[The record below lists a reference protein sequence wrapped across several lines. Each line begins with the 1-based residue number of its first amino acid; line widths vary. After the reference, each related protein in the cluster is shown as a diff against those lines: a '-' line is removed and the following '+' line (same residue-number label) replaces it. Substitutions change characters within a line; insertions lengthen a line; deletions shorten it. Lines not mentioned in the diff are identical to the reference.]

1 VSKTSQKPFTQDDL
15 STTIMDRDGNE
26 GETHENI
33 GTPAAAPQRHTVAS
47 VFAAANE
54 LLSLSTST
62 NEEGAEIEQKEL
74 QASGTCES
82 VVQVP
87 GDTPPSNEKGEKV
100 SLRNGS
106 GSGDEEEFL
115 HEKQKPPAARQ
126 TVTTENS
133 RSTAGKGELPEVCKI
148 DSQQPKVQKVQVDD
162 AFQALPSYARRFLPT
177 QGITTPEEFLETNAP
192 TIAKALM
199 NWRIKNRW
207 DLSECSFINAQ
218 YCIYKWKSKLR
229 GHPAFQ
235 ESSKAVRTPP
245 TIRVDGPPGHLDE
258 ELSTLSPLARRFLPS
273 HGITTADAFL
283 ATGTKTIAEAL
294 MKWRKKSEPCECT
307 IKNCREAVLRWKRD
321 LHEQRHNLSGQQLR
335 KVDADLK
342 KLSSVARAF
351 LSFQGIA
358 NAAAFRSTEMSTLTN
373 ALVRWREREKMS
385 PLALGAARIMIL
397 NWKKESQ
404 QVEPSKSQQTKPSES
419 QKRKPNNTKKRKPSE
434 SQMQQHSSMVPG
446 KRQSK
451 AVMAG
456 LDQAFEILSAPVQ
469 SFFLEHSILT
479 PALLL
484 QQNRQELARVFVE
497 WRDRNGTRDLKLG
510 TAMSYVSEWR
520 QISLAK
526 LEAPPSCPDRVTTLA
541 ARTNIYSR
549 KRAQLPEGEDARF
562 GEGTESRSTQ
572 GSRASSHASTAAI
585 RNDADNMNQRKRPPT
600 EEILH
605 PTTEL
610 QLRVQNERNIAD
622 VGTVAS
628 VLPLQADA
636 VETANLHHS
645 GAHAHAQPAYKA
657 SVTVSSLDDESGTTL
672 TQKRADNRSACNQL
686 ANAAIMDTSGEPQ
699 ELSNDG
705 NCYLSFLERD
715 AIRFLTSCDI
725 TTAKSL
731 LETNSKELAHALMEA
746 RRGSTTFSSSY
757 SSSYQHVYRWKRI
770 VRQRQAADSDH
781 LSLNMLPSADQKL
794 LASVGITTAD
804 AFLNMKPTTLA
815 HSLIE
820 SRQRLNMKPWAFST
834 ARQVIYRWIAVVRP
848 KESIPIPAQ
857 ELLAEEPEERPVGLD
872 PVFKN
877 LSSSDQWFLAAQS
890 IMTAHD
896 LMKVGTKELAH
907 DLAQWKREKTRRDFK
922 MSSATIYIGRWKG
935 LVRSHVDGTETTAAS
950 SLNAEDTAGI
960 STGSG
965 QRGTRVATSTVV
977 NFKGTEFPGT
987 EHQERNDV
995 DYVSDNTDESLGTT
1009 NASAESV
1016 HATYPPYESSTPTKI
1031 DIDCAETHTGDILDT
1046 LAPTD
1051 AFESGQS
1058 ELGKSGKIRRK
1069 VAKRTLPWVQLP
1081 PARAAT
1087 AGVDEGDDSSIS
1099 YTPDNGA
1106 VQDVNSLV
1114 GTDHGECGD
1123 TWTERKRK
1131 QPRTENAPSDSKSGS
1146 GISSIAPFVT
1156 NMKTFSYW

>member
-1 VSKTSQKPFTQDDL
+1 MHDDL
-15 STTIMDRDGNE
+15 STTTMTGRNENE
-26 GETHENI
+26 GEPHENI
-33 GTPAAAPQRHTVAS
+33 GTPSAAPQRHTVAS

-54 LLSLSTST
+54 LLSLTTKT
-62 NEEGAEIEQKEL
+62 NKEGAEIEQKNV

-82 VVQVP
+82 VHVL
-87 GDTPPSNEKGEKV
+87 GDTPHSNEKGEKV
-100 SLRNGS
+100 SLGNGS
-106 GSGDEEEFL
+106 GSGDEVEFL
-115 HEKQKPPAARQ
+115 HEKQKAPAARQ
-126 TVTTENS
+126 AVETETP
-133 RSTAGKGELPEVCKI
+133 RSAAGKGALPEVAKR

-162 AFQALPSYARRFLPT
+162 AFQVLPSFARRFLPT

-192 TIAKALM
+192 TIAQALM

-235 ESSKAVRTPP
+235 ESRQAATTLP
-245 TIRVDGPPGHLDE
+245 TIVHVDGPPARLDE
-258 ELSTLSPLARRFLPS
+258 ELRNLSPLARRFLPS

-283 ATGTKTIAEAL
+283 ATGTKIIAEAL
-294 MKWRKKSEPCECT
+294 LKWRTKSEPCECT
-307 IKNCREAVLRWKRD
+307 IKNCREAILRWKRD
-321 LHEQRHNLSGQQLR
+321 LHEKRHNQSGQQLK

-342 KLSSVARAF
+342 KLSSVARGF

-358 NAAAFRSTEMSTLTN
+358 SAAAFRSAEMSTLTS

-385 PLALGAARIMIL
+385 PVALGEARIMIL

-404 QVEPSKSQQTKPSES
+404 QVKPSKSQQTKQSES
-419 QKRKPNNTKKRKPSE
+419 QKRKPNNSKKGKTSE
-434 SQMQQHSSMVPG
+434 SQMQQHSSMAPG
-446 KRQSK
+446 KRQSR

-469 SFFLEHSILT
+469 SFFVEQSILT

-484 QQNRQELARVFVE
+484 QQDRQELARVFVE

-526 LEAPPSCPDRVTTLA
+526 VEAPPSCPERVTTLA
-541 ARTNIYSR
+541 ARTNSYPS
-549 KRAQLPEGEDARF
+549 KRAQLPEGEGSRF
-562 GEGTESRSTQ
+562 GGWTESRSTQ
-572 GSRASSHASTAAI
+572 GSRASSHDSTASI
-585 RNDADNMNQRKRPPT
+585 RSDPDNMNQRKRAPT
-600 EEILH
+600 EESLDS
-605 PTTEL
+605 TTEV
-610 QLRVQNERNIAD
+610 QLRVQTERNIAD
-622 VGTVAS
+622 AGTVARA
-628 VLPLQADA
+628 LPLQADA
-636 VETANLHHS
+636 IETANLHQA
-645 GAHAHAQPAYKA
+645 GAHAHTQPTYKA
-657 SVTVSSLDDESGTTL
+657 SATVSSLDDERGTTA
-672 TQKRADNRSACNQL
+672 THQRVDNRSACDQP
-686 ANAAIMDTSGEPQ
+686 ANAAVMDASGEPR

-746 RRGSTTFSSSY
+746 RRGSTSFSSSY

-781 LSLNMLPSADQKL
+781 LSLNMLPPADQKL

-820 SRQRLNMKPWAFST
+820 SRQHLNMKPWAFST

-872 PVFKN
+872 PMFKN
-877 LSSSDQWFLAAQS
+877 LSSSDQCFLAAQS

-922 MSSATIYIGRWKG
+922 LSSATIYIGRWKG
-935 LVRSHVDGTETTAAS
+935 LVRSHVEGTETAAAS
-950 SLNAEDTAGI
+950 SLNAEGTASI

-965 QRGTRVATSTVV
+965 RRGTTVATSTIG
-977 NFKGTEFPGT
+977 NSKGTEFPETG
-987 EHQERNDV
+987 H
-995 DYVSDNTDESLGTT
+995 YMSDNTDESLGTT
-1009 NASAESV
+1009 NASAKSI
-1016 HATYPPYESSTPTKI
+1016 HANYPPSESSTPTKVGI
-1031 DIDCAETHTGDILDT
+1031 DRADTRTNDILDT

-1051 AFESGQS
+1051 AFDSGQS
-1058 ELGKSGKIRRK
+1058 ELRTSGKIHRK
-1069 VAKRTLPWVQLP
+1069 VAKRTFPWVELP
-1081 PARAAT
+1081 PARTAT
-1087 AGVDEGDDSSIS
+1087 AGVDEGDHSSIS
-1099 YTPDNGA
+1099 SSPDNGA
-1106 VQDVNSLV
+1106 VQDVNSSLA
-1114 GTDHGECGD
+1114 GTYHED
-1123 TWTERKRK
+1123 TWIERKRK
-1131 QPRTENAPSDSKSGS
+1131 RPRTENAPYDSKSGS